1 MAIFRKIHF
10 RRDYS
15 VLNEYELP
23 EGTFAISSALLLTV
37 LLAVFGGVVMYSSS
51 TLLQELYLSLVSIP
65 MG

>member
-15 VLNEYELP
+15 VINQYELP
-23 EGTFAISSALLLTV
+23 EGTFAISAALLLTI
-37 LLAVFGGVVMYSSS
+37 LLAVLGGGLMYSSS

-65 MG
+65 IG

>member
-15 VLNEYELP
+15 EIIQDDLP
-23 EGTFAISSALLLTV
+23 EGTFSISAALLLTI
-37 LLAVFGGVVMYSSS
+37 LLSVFFGGSMYLSS

-65 MG
+65 IG